1 MIRIAPPAEP
11 ATFHAQCRQQGG
23 TWLGTHAT
31 GRPRDFW
38 TPFQPDLATGFDNR
52 CGYKALWDLDGTVDH
67 YLSCKN
73 HRPHSYE
80 WTNYR
85 YVSGPI
91 NSSKGTHD
99 AAILDPFAVQDD
111 WFEVD
116 LLTMQLLP
124 TAAIPTAEQARA
136 DFTLQQL
143 KLRDG
148 TKVKRQRR
156 AWYDQFKA
164 GTFGPAPGAIDN
176 LRVFAPQV
184 AAAIEKWQAA
194 NPGQPLP

>member
-11 ATFHAQCRQQGG
+11 PTFHALCRQPGN

-38 TPFQPDLATGFDNR
+38 TPFQPDLADGFANR
-52 CGYKALWDLDGTVDH
+52 RGDKALWDLDGTVDH
-67 YLSCKN
+67 YLSCKK
-73 HRPHSYE
+73 HRAQSCE

-85 YVSGPI
+85 YASGSI
-91 NSSKGTHD
+91 NSSTGTHD
-99 AAILDPFAVQDD
+99 AAILDPLHVQDD

-124 TAAIPTAEQARA
+124 TAAIPLAEKTRA
-136 DFTLQQL
+136 DFTLKQL
-143 KLRDG
+143 KLRNG
-148 TKVKRQRR
+148 TKVKRRV
-156 AWYDQFKA
+156 WYGLFKA
-164 GTFGPAPGAIDN
+164 GKFGARQAAIEG

-184 AAAIEKWQAA
+184 AAAVEKWHAA
-194 NPGQPLP
+194 NPGHTPP

>member
-11 ATFHAQCRQQGG
+11 PAFHALCRVPGNA
-23 TWLGTHAT
+23 WLATHAT
-31 GRPRDFW
+31 GRRDLW
-38 TPFQPDLATGFDNR
+38 TQFQPDLAAGFADR
-52 CGYKALWDLDGTVDH
+52 CGYKAMWDSDATVDH
-67 YLSCKN
+67 YLSIKH
-73 HRPHSYE
+73 HRPLSFE

-85 YVSGPI
+85 YVSGSI

-99 AAILDPFAVQDD
+99 TAVLDPFCVQDD

-124 TAAIPTAEQARA
+124 TSAIPTAEQTRA

-156 AWYDQFKA
+156 KWYDQFKA
-164 GTFGPAPGAIDN
+164 GVFGPAPPAIDN

>member
-1 MIRIAPPAEP
+1 MIRIAQPPEP
-11 ATFHAQCRQQGG
+11 RTFDADCRQRGN
-23 TWLGTHAT
+23 TWLAANAT

-38 TPFQPDLATGFDNR
+38 TPFQPDLATGFANC
-52 CGYKALWDLDGTVDH
+52 CGYKAMWDLDGTVDH

-73 HRPHSYE
+73 HRPQSYQ

-85 YVSGPI
+85 YASGSI

-99 AAILDPFAVQDD
+99 AAILDPYHVQDD

-124 TAAIPTAEQARA
+124 TAAVPAHEQVRA
-136 DFTLQQL
+136 DFTLKQL
-143 KLRDG
+143 KLRNG

-156 AWYDQFKA
+156 VWYDQFKA
-164 GTFGPAPGAIDN
+164 GTFGAGQTAIDN

-184 AAAIEKWQAA
+184 AIAIEKWQAA